1 MNYKYILTSIILISS
16 LFLIS
21 CGSKTYPEPEGS
33 LRSHVNGGAFG
44 ITIEMGDK
52 IPRNPIEFK
61 AEPLSKEL
69 KDYIIKNV
77 PGYEKN
83 RYLVQLEST
92 TGVRLIDFK
101 KSKTKI
107 FYAPFDDTYN
117 YIGGVLNSPDG
128 KFIAMNL
135 TKGFE
140 SSWSKLIIINVDEN
154 NFGSPLTDEIL
165 TQPSADSGCSE
176 MTIVEVRSN
185 ENQHN
190 ACIVEAP
197 QSTYML
203 DWWSTD
209 STIELIKRFP
219 GSTIFYSLEVS

>member
-1 MNYKYILTSIILISS
+1 MKFKYILTSIILISS
-16 LFLIS
+16 FILTS
-21 CGSKTYPEPEGS
+21 CGNKTYPEPENS
-33 LRSHVNGGAFG
+33 LRSRAGGGAFG
-44 ITIEMGDK
+44 ITIEMNKGAK
-52 IPRNPIEFK
+52 TPIEFK
-61 AEPLSKEL
+61 EEPLSKEL

-77 PGYEKN
+77 PNYKKN

-92 TGVRLIDFK
+92 VGVRLIDFK

-107 FYAPFDDTYN
+107 FYAPFDDTYT
-117 YIGGVLNSPDG
+117 YIGNVLNSPDG

-140 SSWSKLIIINVDEN
+140 SPWAKLIIINADEN
-154 NFGSPLTDEIL
+154 NFGVPLTDEIL

-176 MTIVEVRSN
+176 MTVVEVRTS

-190 ACIVEAP
+190 PCIVEAP
-197 QSTYML
+197 MSTYMI

-209 STIELIKRFP
+209 HTVELIKTFP
-219 GSTIFYSLEVS
+219 SSMIFYSLEVN